1 MKGILYSINSILGI
15 FSLIVFCVF
24 LLESSKFNIT
34 TITFPLVVLVLVYI
48 IKFIME
54 ARLRA
59 TIKKNIKK

>member
-34 TITFPLVVLVLVYI
+34 TITSPLVVLVLVYI
-48 IKFIME
+48 INVHYGSK
-54 ARLRA
+54 
-59 TIKKNIKK
+59 IKSNY